1 MNQVTLPI
9 FTEEEIENV
18 FQLYNLSNGKFIS
31 REKAKEALNCIAHS
45 KRDLKI
51 IETNEEIPE
60 LVDLEMFKHLVKSD
74 LGVRY

>member
-45 KRDLKI
+45 KRD
-51 IETNEEIPE
+51 
-60 LVDLEMFKHLVKSD
+60 
-74 LGVRY
+74 